1 MNAGRSRAEAMT
13 GAVTQ
18 TPDPVF
24 APNSGVSSD
33 STGIPREALRVF
45 RGVRFGDFAMR
56 FRVHS
61 IACIALA
68 AALAGPPL
76 QRAAGKSRPPS
87 AHGKTIWNYDG
98 GVYMVTDGGI
108 PSGPCFRLNGRVTAH
123 KFFDN
128 LKRLDFDNAETVFRR
143 GEEIVT
149 QYPDE
154 VLLEFFIHDMP
165 CADQME
171 PSSISSGGRT
181 YLTREQISKLRLNL
195 YWKHGIALRPVDSV
209 TAKYFSVQR
218 RVPFAPVAAR
228 DPEAPEKLEWSYVYA
243 VPSAGIPLTD
253 SLVLIVRTPD
263 DRIAARVAARM

>member
-1 MNAGRSRAEAMT
+1 
-13 GAVTQ
+13 
-18 TPDPVF
+18 
-24 APNSGVSSD
+24 
-33 STGIPREALRVF
+33 
-45 RGVRFGDFAMR
+45 MR
-56 FRVHS
+56 FRAHTF
-61 IACIALA
+61 ACFALA

-76 QRAAGKSRPPS
+76 QRAAGKPHTPS

-143 GEEIVT
+143 GEEVVT

-165 CADQME
+165 CADQMD
-171 PSSISSGGRT
+171 PTSART

-195 YWKHGIALRPVDSV
+195 YWKRGIDLRPVETV
-209 TAKYFSVQR
+209 TAKYFGVQR
-218 RVPFAPVAAR
+218 RVPYAPVAAR
-228 DPEAPEKLEWSYVYA
+228 DPDAPEKLEWSYVYA